1 MLGRPELHDRLIAV
15 GLATRE
21 IGLTPPVE
29 KSERGGQLGVA
40 TNGMTDRVL
49 PGGQIMSRD
58 AAHWLRD
65 ASLNELKYV
74 AQYWSS
80 VFLASEPP
88 PYANEE
94 R

>member
-1 MLGRPELHDRLIAV
+1 MLGRPELHNRLIAV
-15 GLATRE
+15 GLATRD

-29 KSERGGQLGVA
+29 KDENGGRLGVA
-40 TNGMTDRVL
+40 TNGMTDRVVN
-49 PGGQIMSRD
+49 GQIMSRD
-58 AAHWLRD
+58 PAHWLRD

>member
-1 MLGRPELHDRLIAV
+1 MLGRPELHIRLIAV

-49 PGGQIMSRD
+49 PGGQIIEGRGAL
-58 AAHWLRD
+58 AARRVPQR
-65 ASLNELKYV
+65 AEV
-74 AQYWSS
+74 CGS
-80 VFLASEPP
+80 VLE
-88 PYANEE
+88 
-94 R
+94 